1 MRGVENRSKLI
12 EANEQAI
19 DPIPL
24 PDFDAVERT
33 VFENTH
39 QTLEV
44 ILRVTPLAGKEALYK
59 YTKECLPYALT
70 LVNKRISAIQFFT
83 TQFSSQTL
91 DTYCFEE
98 VDTIQTKVLCNS
110 LAGHALSQQLPDKL
124 AQDDELRGQSCRQA
138 LSPDPGHRAAGSGKQ
153 RSSIDFFLTWV

>member
-1 MRGVENRSKLI
+1 MRGVENRCKII
-12 EANEQAI
+12 EANEEAI

-44 ILRVTPLAGKEALYK
+44 ILRVTPLAGKEALFK

-70 LVNKRISAIQFFT
+70 LVNKRISAIFFT

-98 VDTIQTKVLCNS
+98 VDTI
-110 LAGHALSQQLPDKL
+110 
-124 AQDDELRGQSCRQA
+124 
-138 LSPDPGHRAAGSGKQ
+138 
-153 RSSIDFFLTWV
+153 

>member
-12 EANEQAI
+12 EANEEAI

-44 ILRVTPLAGKEALYK
+44 ILRVTPLAGKEALFK

-70 LVNKRISAIQFFT
+70 LVKKRISEIFSYNAIQFSNFGYVLFLKKL
-83 TQFSSQTL
+83 TQF
-91 DTYCFEE
+91 
-98 VDTIQTKVLCNS
+98 
-110 LAGHALSQQLPDKL
+110 
-124 AQDDELRGQSCRQA
+124 
-138 LSPDPGHRAAGSGKQ
+138 
-153 RSSIDFFLTWV
+153 